1 MIESHY
7 RTLIKA
13 AEAPMGGLP
22 PWNLFPT
29 RVRSAQ
35 QAHRAI
41 PFERISAED
50 GRVSI
55 SGLMEQPS
63 TTPLRTLYV
72 HVPFCDHV
80 CHFCFYACFEEYRP
94 SQVDQYFSL
103 LQQMVIK
110 ASEGSWAQAFPFEA
124 VYFGGGTPTVVP
136 AAHLTSLL
144 HCIRKHLPLTDDCEV
159 TVESTVTALTPEYL
173 LALTGAGVNRVSL
186 GVQSFNTEVR
196 RKNGRLLAKEGV
208 VKVIE
213 DVAAAGITNIAI
225 DLIYTLE
232 GHTDQAL
239 TDDLETISQ
248 LPVTGCS
255 LYPLIRR
262 ESPLGVP
269 GEDLETEYRRFMM
282 ADGSLCAHAE
292 WVRFTPVQYG
302 HALHG
307 RAVYVQSHGL
317 QGDILALG
325 PSTVGQ
331 IHPFVYVNPRDP
343 LQWLQQMEE
352 PGSPQL
358 QFLRWNPPLSP
369 KRKIFRLSEARGLA
383 TAEMLPLQGQ
393 FGAALE
399 LLNQLGLI
407 QSSDNQY
414 TLTSLGGFWAGN
426 ISAVFAEILAGAADN
441 P

>member
-1 MIESHY
+1 MIESYYH
-7 RTLIKA
+7 TLIRV

-22 PWNLFPT
+22 PWNLFPI

-50 GRVSI
+50 GRVCFA
-55 SGLMEQPS
+55 GLMEQPT

-72 HVPFCDHV
+72 HVPFCDHA
-80 CHFCFYACFEEYRP
+80 CHFCFYACFEECRP

-110 ASEGSWAQAFPFEA
+110 ASDGSWSQAYPFEA
-124 VYFGGGTPTVVP
+124 VYFGGGTPTFVP

-144 HCIRKHLPLTDDCEV
+144 HCIRRHLPLKDDCEV
-159 TVESTVTALTPEYL
+159 TVESTLTALTPQYL
-173 LALTGAGVNRVSL
+173 TALMEAGVNRVSL
-186 GVQSFNTEVR
+186 GVQSFDTEVR
-196 RKNGRLLAKEGV
+196 RKNGRLLDKEGV

-213 DVAAAGITNIAI
+213 EVAVAGITNIAI
-225 DLIYTLE
+225 DLIYTLK

-239 TDDLETISQ
+239 TDDLETIRQ

-262 ESPLGVP
+262 ESPGGSE
-269 GEDLETEYRRFMM
+269 GEDLEMEYRRFMT
-282 ADGSLCAHAE
+282 ADGFLCRNPG

-331 IHPFVYVNPRDP
+331 IHPLVYVNSRDP
-343 LQWLQQMEE
+343 LQWLQEMEE

-358 QFLRWNPPLSP
+358 QFLRWNPQLSP
-369 KRKIFRLSEARGLA
+369 RRKIFRLSEARGLA
-383 TAEMLPLQGQ
+383 TVEMLPLQGQ
-393 FGAALE
+393 FGTALE

-414 TLTSLGGFWAGN
+414 TLTPLGGFWAGN